1 MPFVRTRIAAAV
13 VAATTAGL
21 SPALCAQEAAY
32 PVRAVRL
39 VIPFSPGGGTD
50 LVGRMVAQK
59 LTESWGQLVVDNKA
73 GASGVIGA
81 DFVAKSKADGY
92 TLGMGLTATLS
103 INPELFQK
111 LPYDVLR
118 DYTPVAVVSSQPVVL
133 VVRADSPFIRLA
145 MAIYGV
151 GVLTMLAVSAVY
163 HSGWLGPT
171 GTSRLKRLD
180 HATILLAV
188 AGSYTGICS
197 LALNGTPE
205 VVMLTFVWTAAAVGT
220 VIRMCWLHAPRW
232 LTVAVYLVVGWSAL
246 VEIGPLMHSLGAGD
260 TALLPGALRVPRG
273 VPPARGRCCRG
284 ALRARRA
291 PYRLAQR
298 RFGQISETCSRK
310 SDRDVKGVWRGWG

>member
-1 MPFVRTRIAAAV
+1 MAF
-13 VAATTAGL
+13 L
-21 SPALCAQEAAY
+21 PA
-32 PVRAVRL
+32 
-39 VIPFSPGGGTD
+39 F
-50 LVGRMVAQK
+50 
-59 LTESWGQLVVDNKA
+59 
-73 GASGVIGA
+73 
-81 DFVAKSKADGY
+81 
-92 TLGMGLTATLS
+92 
-103 INPELFQK
+103 
-111 LPYDVLR
+111 
-118 DYTPVAVVSSQPVVL
+118 VVL
-133 VVRADSPFIRLA
+133 VVGADSATIRLA

-260 TALLPGALRVPRG
+260 TALLLTGGGLYSLGAVVYATKRPN
-273 VPPARGRCCRG
+273 PSPAHFGFHEVFHLLVVG
-284 ALRARRA
+284 AAVAHYVLVM
-291 PYRLAQR
+291 RLV
-298 RFGQISETCSRK
+298 G
-310 SDRDVKGVWRGWG
+310 